1 MAHISAGALDVV
13 APLTATDNVG
23 AVVASRSAA
32 TARRALKRL
41 RKENQRAAILLDA
54 AQYTGNSRRVGATG
68 MSEQWVNDQFAAGLT
83 WAMTDS
89 GYIPKGDGESLKSV
103 LGWGT
108 HSDRLLVC
116 LPLATDWLT
125 ANLDTLIEVITATGR
140 PVALVL
146 ESESDPLRHKETV
159 AGLIEVL
166 RCDVPTL
173 LLRSD
178 TSVLGALAHG
188 AAAVSVGV
196 RSGLRHLYP
205 ATDGDDEVF
214 TPPPSVYVPRLQ
226 SYYML
231 DKVEGGITTNPQSP
245 VWRCSC
251 SVCHGRSLAWLFD
264 QSDVASAA
272 MEHSLAAQAQI
283 ARQLLEHPAPA
294 RPGEWRDRCEQAIK
308 NHSQLLTARS
318 QPWKPHK
325 AVKAWLAATPR
336 VSV

>member
-214 TPPPSVYVPRLQ
+214 TPPPSVYVP
-226 SYYML
+226 
-231 DKVEGGITTNPQSP
+231 
-245 VWRCSC
+245 
-251 SVCHGRSLAWLFD
+251 
-264 QSDVASAA
+264 AA
-272 MEHSLAAQAQI
+272 VVLH
-283 ARQLLEHPAPA
+283 ARQGRRWHHHQSAIACLEVLMQRVPWALSGVA
-294 RPGEWRDRCEQAIK
+294 LRPERRRQRGHGTLAGSTSTDRQA
-308 NHSQLLTARS
+308 
-318 QPWKPHK
+318 
-325 AVKAWLAATPR
+325 AA
-336 VSV
+336 